1 MNRAG
6 SFEARLRVE
15 LLAARRSGIRG
26 AGAYAARRGD
36 GLEFSE
42 LREYVEG
49 DDPRRIDW
57 AATARAGDLQSRV
70 MLEDRAL
77 ALAVAIDASNS
88 MFVGRTISNYELACE
103 AARLWF
109 GVAIDDDRCSR
120 PGTRALTLREVRGRA
135 AAAVCVSER
144 ENRGTGLTDIL
155 QLALATQTR
164 GTRLLAIGDFLDRD
178 AVVPYVRAAAARFDL
193 TVLVA
198 RDPWHAGLPVG
209 GFVRLRDA
217 ESGRVVSAY
226 VDRRG
231 RERFRATVAQRE
243 AATVDLLRR
252 AGARVG
258 LLDAE
263 RGAEFGLA
271 RTFALA

>member
-6 SFEARLRVE
+6 SFEARLRNE

-77 ALAVAIDASNS
+77 ALAVTIDATDS
-88 MFVGRTISNYELACE
+88 MFVGRTRSNYDLACD
-103 AARLWF
+103 AARIWF
-109 GVAIDDDRCSR
+109 GVAVDDDRCSR
-120 PGTRALTLREVRGRA
+120 PGTRALALREVRGRTSA
-135 AAAVCVSER
+135 AICSAER
-144 ENRGTGLTDIL
+144 EARGTRLEDSL
-155 QLALATQTR
+155 RLALATHAR
-164 GTRLLAIGDFLDRD
+164 GTRLLAIGDFLETETL
-178 AVVPYVRAAAARFDL
+178 VPLVRAAAARFDL

-198 RDPWHAGLPVG
+198 RDPWHAGLPIG

-217 ESGRVVSAY
+217 ESGRVASVFVNAA
-226 VDRRG
+226 G
-231 RERFRATVAQRE
+231 RERFIEAVARRE
-243 AATVDLLRR
+243 AAVVELMRR

-263 RGAEFGLA
+263 TGAEYALA